1 MQKTDAEASAYTKV
15 LPASDLERYVED
27 TDESASIK
35 FFAVIFFR
43 IVNAS
48 IAEIIKYNNAPQCL
62 KGFASPCHIPHVSE
76 YSS

>member
-1 MQKTDAEASAYTKV
+1 
-15 LPASDLERYVED
+15 LPATQGQRYVDD
-27 TDESASIK
+27 TDESAIIK

-48 IAEIIKYNNAPQCL
+48 IAEINKYNNAPQCL
-62 KGFASPCHIPHVSE
+62 KSFASPCHIPHVSE